1 MKETQE
7 KVLGR
12 KLVLLKKRSPWMA
25 SLILHCLES
34 RDPRSYGALRLML
47 SRLRLKAA

>member
-1 MKETQE
+1 MKLAQD

-12 KLVLLKKRSPWMA
+12 KVLLLKRRSPWMA
-25 SLILHCLES
+25 SLILHCLET
-34 RDPRSYGALRLML
+34 RDPRACDALRVML

>member
-1 MKETQE
+1 MKPAHE

-12 KLVLLKKRSPWMA
+12 KVLLLKQRCPWMA
-25 SLILHCLES
+25 SLVLHCLET
-34 RDPRSYGALRLML
+34 RDPRACEALRVML